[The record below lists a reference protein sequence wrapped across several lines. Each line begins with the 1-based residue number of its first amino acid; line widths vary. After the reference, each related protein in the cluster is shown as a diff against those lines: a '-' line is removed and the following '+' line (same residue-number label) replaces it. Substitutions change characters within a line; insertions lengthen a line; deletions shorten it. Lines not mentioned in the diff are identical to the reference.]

1 MDSVVIVALITAGTT
16 LLGAGITGVAGLA
29 LIRHRLTSVEK
40 KLDEHN
46 GYAKMYAEAH
56 EDIAIMRVDIQ
67 YLKESMSDLR
77 ERSKAS

>member
-1 MDSVVIVALITAGTT
+1 METEVLVALISVLGT
-16 LLGAGITGVAGLA
+16 LCGSAVAAISGLA
-29 LIRHRLTSVEK
+29 LIRHRLANVEK

-67 YLKESMSDLR
+67 YLKESMTELK
-77 ERSKAS
+77 ERSKK